1 MSILS
6 IILIGL
12 IILIATSPTRSTS
25 KETPK
30 SEKPKFSA
38 NAQAVIDCLLMQD
51 ATARDVAGITGLERR
66 QVEGIF
72 TSCLQRKGY
81 GVRIPVENS
90 KPLLHLTDEFIK
102 NYK

>member
-1 MSILS
+1 MSLLS

-12 IILIATSPTRSTS
+12 IILVAASPRSTN
-25 KETPK
+25 KETPE
-30 SEKPKFSA
+30 SEKPKFSV
-38 NAQAVIDCLLMQD
+38 NAQAVIDCLLVQD
-51 ATARDVAGITGLERR
+51 ATACDIAEITGLEKR
-66 QVEGIF
+66 QVDGIF

-81 GVRIPVENS
+81 GICIPVEDS

>member
-1 MSILS
+1 MSLLS

-12 IILIATSPTRSTS
+12 IILIAASLRSTS
-25 KETPK
+25 KETPEP
-30 SEKPKFSA
+30 EKPKFST

-51 ATARDVAGITGLERR
+51 ATAHDVAEITGLEKR

-81 GVRIPVENS
+81 GIRIPVENS

>member
-1 MSILS
+1 MSLLS

-12 IILIATSPTRSTS
+12 IILIAASPRPTS
-25 KETPK
+25 KETPE

-38 NAQAVIDCLLMQD
+38 NVQAVIDCLLVQD
-51 ATARDVAGITGLERR
+51 ATARDVAEITGLEKR

-72 TSCLQRKGY
+72 TSCLQRRGY
-81 GVRIPVENS
+81 GIRIPVENS
-90 KPLLHLTDEFIK
+90 KPLLHLTDEFIE

>member
-1 MSILS
+1 MSLLS

-12 IILIATSPTRSTS
+12 IILIAASLRSTS
-25 KETPK
+25 KETPE

-51 ATARDVAGITGLERR
+51 ATAHDVAEITGLEKR

-81 GVRIPVENS
+81 GIRIPVENS
-90 KPLLHLTDEFIK
+90 KPLLHLTDEFIE

>member
-1 MSILS
+1 MYLLS

-12 IILIATSPTRSTS
+12 IILIAASPRSIS
-25 KETPK
+25 KEMPE
-30 SEKPKFSA
+30 SEKPKISA
-38 NAQAVIDCLLMQD
+38 NAQAVIDCLLTQD
-51 ATARDVAGITGLERR
+51 ATAHDVAEITGLEKR

-72 TSCLQRKGY
+72 TSYLQRKGY
-81 GVRIPVENS
+81 GIRIPVENS

>member
-1 MSILS
+1 MSLLS

-12 IILIATSPTRSTS
+12 IILIAASPRSAN
-25 KETPK
+25 KETPE

-38 NAQAVIDCLLMQD
+38 NAQAVIDCLLVQD
-51 ATARDVAGITGLERR
+51 ATARDVAEITGLEKR
-66 QVEGIF
+66 QVDGIF

-81 GVRIPVENS
+81 GIRIPVENS

>member
-1 MSILS
+1 MSLLS

-12 IILIATSPTRSTS
+12 IILIAISPRSTN
-25 KETPK
+25 KETPE

-38 NAQAVIDCLLMQD
+38 NAQAVIDCLLVQD
-51 ATARDVAGITGLERR
+51 ATARDVAEITGLEKQ

-72 TSCLQRKGY
+72 TSCLQRRGY
-81 GVRIPVENS
+81 GIRIPVENS
-90 KPLLHLTDEFIK
+90 KPLLHLTDEFIE

>member
-1 MSILS
+1 MFLLS

-12 IILIATSPTRSTS
+12 IILIATSPRSTS
-25 KETPK
+25 KETPE
-30 SEKPKFSA
+30 SEKPKFST

-51 ATARDVAGITGLERR
+51 ATAHDVAEITGLERR

-81 GVRIPVENS
+81 GIRIPVENS

>member
-1 MSILS
+1 MSLLS

-12 IILIATSPTRSTS
+12 IIFIATSPMHSAN
-25 KETPK
+25 KETPE
-30 SEKPKFSA
+30 SEEPKFST
-38 NAQAVIDCLLMQD
+38 NAQAVINCLLVQD
-51 ATARDVAGITGLERR
+51 ATARDVAEITGLEKR

-81 GVRIPVENS
+81 GVRIPAENS

>member
-1 MSILS
+1 MSLLS

-12 IILIATSPTRSTS
+12 IILIAASQRSTS
-25 KETPK
+25 KETPEL
-30 SEKPKFSA
+30 EKPKFSA
-38 NAQAVIDCLLMQD
+38 NAQAVINCLLMQD
-51 ATARDVAGITGLERR
+51 ATARDVAEITGLERR

-81 GVRIPVENS
+81 GIRIPVENS

>member
-1 MSILS
+1 MSLLT

-12 IILIATSPTRSTS
+12 IILVAASPRSTN
-25 KETPK
+25 KETPE
-30 SEKPKFSA
+30 SEKPKFSV
-38 NAQAVIDCLLMQD
+38 NAQAVIDCLLVQD
-51 ATARDVAGITGLERR
+51 ATACDIAEITGLEKR
-66 QVEGIF
+66 QVDGIF

-81 GVRIPVENS
+81 GIRIPVEDS

>member
-1 MSILS
+1 MSLLS

-12 IILIATSPTRSTS
+12 IILIAASLRSTN
-25 KETPK
+25 KETPE
-30 SEKPKFSA
+30 SEKPKFST

-51 ATARDVAGITGLERR
+51 ATADDVAEITGLERR

-72 TSCLQRKGY
+72 TSCLQRKCY